1 MRVTNENIP
10 ILLSTL
16 RTLKNGNG
24 YSDWRMR
31 QNGSIELTQ
40 ISNER
45 GLFFFFLKKKK
56 KGVTPVTIGRQ
67 KAEK

>member
-1 MRVTNENIP
+1 MTNENIP

-24 YSDWRMR
+24 YSDCKDETKWKYRV
-31 QNGSIELTQ
+31 NT
-40 ISNER
+40 NNKWER
-45 GLFFFFLKKKK
+45 FVFFFKKKKK

>member
-1 MRVTNENIP
+1 MV
-10 ILLSTL
+10 ILIV
-16 RTLKNGNG
+16 
-24 YSDWRMR
+24 RMR

-45 GLFFFFLKKKK
+45 GLFFFLKKKK

>member
-45 GLFFFFLKKKK
+45 GLFFFLKKKK